1 MPPANT
7 NIASRSVSASF
18 FRGHSSAASARSR
31 AVLLI
36 AGGTL
41 AVALLLLLLL
51 PLLRNMGS
59 LLHLQENGPAGQ
71 AQISQ
76 HRLKDSVTTRTP
88 DGGYICRA
96 VDESN
101 ARDWRVVAGEML
113 AAAEEESV
121 RRTAV
126 ANGNDREAPAA
137 RIPFFG
143 NGNTESM
150 RGVASHLDHRVD
162 EYRQELVKVMQVR
175 VPSAVCV
182 VGSGTL
188 MVYGRTG
195 RTRIKKV
202 GRFGASL
209 PAVRI
214 MYT

>member
-1 MPPANT
+1 MPQAST
-7 NIASRSVSASF
+7 SIASRRVTASF
-18 FRGHSSAASARSR
+18 FRGHSPAASGRSR

-36 AGGTL
+36 VGGTL
-41 AVALLLLLLL
+41 AVLLLLPLLPPPLL

-59 LLHLQENGPAGQ
+59 LLHLQEIGPAGQ

-76 HRLKDSVTTRTP
+76 HIAKDSVTTRTA

-101 ARDWRVVAGEML
+101 GRDWCVVAGEML
-113 AAAEEESV
+113 AEAGGESV

-126 ANGNDREAPAA
+126 ANGNDRETQAA

-143 NGNTESM
+143 NGNAESM

-175 VPSAVCV
+175 VLSAVSSLT
-182 VGSGTL
+182 VGH
-188 MVYGRTG
+188 
-195 RTRIKKV
+195 
-202 GRFGASL
+202 
-209 PAVRI
+209 
-214 MYT
+214 